1 MIRLYS
7 DDFGYSAKAD
17 RGIIRLIRR
26 GKLFGVSILS
36 TMVSSASIRQLKRTL
51 QKKSNLILGV
61 HINLIE
67 GKPILN
73 YIKIKSLLNGEGEFF
88 PLVLFILKLLFK
100 RVDKAQVKSEIESQL
115 TLLKSQGLRVKALD
129 SHQHTHAL
137 SPVAEIVV
145 DASSKYG
152 IPYIRSFNSIK
163 TYSLKARITYALL
176 KVLAFISY
184 FATYKKIGLPATWRL
199 KQKFDWTVMSWEGK
213 ALDVRSIKKNRS
225 AFVIHPYLPYDS
237 NKSYLRFIK

>member
-1 MIRLYS
+1 MIKLYS
-7 DDFGYSAKAD
+7 DDFGYSTKAD
-17 RGIIRLIRR
+17 KGIIRLIRR

-36 TMVSSASIRQLKRTL
+36 TMVSASSVRQLKRTL
-51 QKKSNLILGV
+51 QKKNNLLLGV

-88 PLVLFILKLLFK
+88 PLVLFILKLLFQK
-100 RVDKAQVKSEIESQL
+100 VDKAQIKSEIEGQL
-115 TLLKSQGLRVKALD
+115 TLLKNQGLKVKALD

-137 SPVAEIVV
+137 SPIAEIVV
-145 DASSKYG
+145 DAAYNYD

-163 TYSLKARITYALL
+163 TYSLKARITYIIL
-176 KVLAFISY
+176 KLLAFVSY
-184 FATYKKIGLPATWRL
+184 IVAYKKIGLPATWRL

-213 ALDVRSIKKNRS
+213 TLDVKNVKTNHS
-225 AFVIHPYLPYDS
+225 AFVIHPYLPYDT
-237 NKSYLRFIK
+237 NRSYLPFIK